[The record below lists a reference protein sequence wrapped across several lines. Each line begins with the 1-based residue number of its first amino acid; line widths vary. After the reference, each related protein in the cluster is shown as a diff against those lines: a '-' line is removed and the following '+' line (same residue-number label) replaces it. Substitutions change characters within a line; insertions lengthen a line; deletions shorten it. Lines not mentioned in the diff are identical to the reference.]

1 MENTKFFCEDCQ
13 QTFKSKQNLQNHNKT
28 EKHKNK
34 GLKKIYSCSECNWG
48 LDNND
53 KTAYESHLL
62 TKQHI
67 NTCTKT
73 VELMDRINK
82 LRNKREI
89 LRKLYK
95 HSVKRWIRN
104 YHRYRRAKQ
113 NAIGKLFNFKPL
125 QFADW
130 ELPKTVINETITCE
144 ESTYLKH

>member
-13 QTFKSKQNLQNHNKT
+13 QTFKSKQNLHYKT

-34 GLKKIYSCSECNWG
+34 GVKKIYSCNECNWG

-53 KTAYESHLL
+53 KAAYESHLL
-62 TKQHI
+62 TKRHI

-130 ELPKTVINETITCE
+130 ELPTTVINETITCE